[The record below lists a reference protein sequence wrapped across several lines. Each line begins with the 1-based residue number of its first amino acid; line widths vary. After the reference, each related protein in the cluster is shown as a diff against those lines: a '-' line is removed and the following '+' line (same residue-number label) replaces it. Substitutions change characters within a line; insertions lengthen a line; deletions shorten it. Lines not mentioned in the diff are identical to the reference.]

1 MDAVT
6 TAVIQPIVNTATN
19 SDAEDDD
26 DAAAQN
32 NSLQQ
37 AIESLIQL
45 RVRDMLNSIIDTLI
59 NLSEQ
64 A

>member
-1 MDAVT
+1 MHAVP

-19 SDAEDDD
+19 SDAAAADDD

-45 RVRDMLNSIIDTLI
+45 RDMLNSIIDTLI